1 MAIYALGDQ
10 VPDIHETAYVHPQ
23 ATVIGSVT
31 LGAGASVWPQA
42 VIRADDGPITVGENT
57 SIQDGA
63 VIHTT
68 AFTPTKIGANVT
80 VGHLAHL
87 EGCIVHDWAL
97 VGSGSIVLHNAIIH
111 EHALVGAAAMVP
123 GNVEVPRCAMALSV
137 AYMRAVPNVVSSG
150 ARMAMRDGRPWDRQ
164 GPPRCEMPI
173 I

>member
-1 MAIYALGDQ
+1 MAVYALGDQ

-87 EGCIVHDWAL
+87 EDASCTIGHSSVL
-97 VGSGSIVLHNAIIH
+97 VRSCCTTPSFTSMRSLAVP
-111 EHALVGAAAMVP
+111 MVP
-123 GNVEVPRCAMALSV
+123 GGVEVPRCSMAS
-137 AYMRAVPNVVSSG
+137 AS
-150 ARMAMRDGRPWDRQ
+150 
-164 GPPRCEMPI
+164 PPRSARVCSTSSMPA
-173 I
+173 